1 MQVILLE
8 DVKNVGK
15 KNEIVKVS
23 DGYARNFILKK
34 RLGVEATGQNLNELN
49 KKLEKEQEQLK
60 QLLEEAKQKKKD
72 IENLSIKLSIK
83 VGEGGKS
90 FGSISAKEI
99 SDAMMEQHKVEI
111 DKRKLLLDSPIKGV
125 GTTEVKVKLH
135 PEVVAMLKVIV
146 EEE

>member
-34 RLGVEATGQNLNELN
+34 GLGVEATGQNLNELN
-49 KKLEKEQEQLK
+49 RKLEKERERAE
-60 QLLEEAKQKKKD
+60 QLLEEAKQKKID

-83 VGEGGKS
+83 IGEGGKS

-99 SDAMMEQHKVEI
+99 SDAMMEQHKMEI
-111 DKRKLLLDSPIKGV
+111 DKRKLVLDTPIKTTGL
-125 GTTEVKVKLH
+125 TEVAVKLH
-135 PEVVAMLKVIV
+135 PEVTAVLRVIV

>member
-34 RLGVEATGQNLNELN
+34 GLGVEATGQNLNELN
-49 KKLEKEQEQLK
+49 RKLEKEQEQLK
-60 QLLEEAKQKKKD
+60 QLLEEAKQKKAD

-83 VGEGGKS
+83 IGEGGKS

>member
-15 KNEIVKVS
+15 KNQVVKMS
-23 DGYARNFILKK
+23 DGYARNFIIKK
-34 RLGVEATGQNLNELN
+34 GLGLEATAANMKELEF
-49 KKLEKEQEQLK
+49 KLEKERELAAQILA
-60 QLLEEAKQKKKD
+60 EAKQKKQD
-72 IENLSIKLSIK
+72 IEALTVKLSIK

-99 SDAMMEQHKVEI
+99 SEAMAAQHKVEI
-111 DKRKLLLDSPIKGV
+111 DKRKLVLEAPIKTAGENAV
-125 GTTEVKVKLH
+125 PVKLH
-135 PEVVAMLKVIV
+135 PEVTAQLKVIV